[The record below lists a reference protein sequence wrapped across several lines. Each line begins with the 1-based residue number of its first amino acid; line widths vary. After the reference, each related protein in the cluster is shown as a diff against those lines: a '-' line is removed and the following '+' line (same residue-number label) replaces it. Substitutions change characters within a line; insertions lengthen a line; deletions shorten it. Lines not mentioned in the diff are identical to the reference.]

1 MANSVL
7 ISLFQNIE
15 DELNRAY
22 ERNDIKKITE
32 LLSDNWTILESSTG
46 LTDKSKFIGAIE
58 DGKLVQIKMLKEVQ
72 EVRFFENF
80 AIVISKGI
88 NEGQYLDKSYSSE
101 QWVTNI
107 YVKENVNWIC
117 IMTLEVPVNC
127 S

>member
-1 MANSVL
+1 MTNSEL

-15 DELNRAY
+15 DELNGAY
-22 ERNDIKKITE
+22 EGSDIKKITD
-32 LLSDNWTILESSTG
+32 LLSDKWTILESSTG
-46 LTDKSKFIGAIE
+46 LSDKSKFLKAVEI
-58 DGKLVQIKMLKEVQ
+58 GKLVQSNMLKEVQ
-72 EVRFFENF
+72 EVKLFENL

-107 YVKENVNWIC
+107 YIKEDDNWIC

-127 S
+127 N

>member
-22 ERNDIKKITE
+22 ERNDIRKITD
-32 LLSDNWTILESSTG
+32 LLSDKWTILESSTG
-46 LTDKSKFIGAIE
+46 LTDKSKFIEAIE
-58 DGKLVQIKMLKEVQ
+58 NGKLVQSKMLKEVQ
-72 EVRFFENF
+72 DVKFFEHF
-80 AIVISKGI
+80 AIVISKGK

-107 YVKENVNWIC
+107 YINEDDNWIC
-117 IMTLEVPVNC
+117 IMTLEIPVNC
-127 S
+127 N